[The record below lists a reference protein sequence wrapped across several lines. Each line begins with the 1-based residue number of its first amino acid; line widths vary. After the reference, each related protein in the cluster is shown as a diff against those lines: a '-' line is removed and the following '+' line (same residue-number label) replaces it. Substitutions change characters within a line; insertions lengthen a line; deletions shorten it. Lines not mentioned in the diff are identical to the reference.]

1 MNASTC
7 IVSLHV
13 ACIHLLIILIKDSNK
28 VKTAT
33 EEEHNAAIALMRTFM
48 YSDKPKVGIF
58 WYDFVNNSLFG
69 VSKIEPELLS
79 TESETITCPET
90 HEIYWQNQHRIAIAK
105 NNTMSIYYNNDN
117 YAKIP
122 KGRVI
127 LENGT
132 FYAIV
137 GSWINESDVI
147 DSDKLRELIVD
158 EFDLPEDFIFK
169 EE

>member
-1 MNASTC
+1 MSN
-7 IVSLHV
+7 
-13 ACIHLLIILIKDSNK
+13 SNK

-58 WYDFVNNSLFG
+58 WF
-69 VSKIEPELLS
+69 
-79 TESETITCPET
+79 
-90 HEIYWQNQHRIAIAK
+90 
-105 NNTMSIYYNNDN
+105 
-117 YAKIP
+117 P
-122 KGRVI
+122 KGRVL
-127 LENGT
+127 LENGS

-147 DSDKLRELIVD
+147 DSGKLRELIVD

>member
-1 MNASTC
+1 MSN
-7 IVSLHV
+7 
-13 ACIHLLIILIKDSNK
+13 SNK
-28 VKTAT
+28 VKIAT

-69 VSKIEPELLS
+69 VPKIEPELLS

-105 NNTMSIYYNNDN
+105 NNTKSIYYNNDN

-122 KGRVI
+122 KGRVL

-132 FYAIV
+132 FYVNV

>member
-1 MNASTC
+1 M
-7 IVSLHV
+7 VDL
-13 ACIHLLIILIKDSNK
+13 KK
-28 VKTAT
+28 VKIAT

-69 VSKIEPELLS
+69 VSKIEPELFS
-79 TESETITCPET
+79 TESTIITCPET
-90 HEIYWQNQHRIAIAK
+90 HETYWQNQHRKAIAK
-105 NNTMSIYYNNDN
+105 NNKESIFYNNDN

-122 KGRVI
+122 KGRVL

-132 FYAIV
+132 FYINV

-147 DSDKLRELIVD
+147 NSDKLRELLID
-158 EFDLPEDFIFK
+158 EFNLPEDFIFK
-169 EE
+169 NEEQFDLGRKLD